1 METRMRM
8 GFFNTRRFGQLL
20 FRDLANGYRGWLIAA
35 AAVAGTLIVVSALTV
50 MGISRGGGGGA
61 SAFHVSFYI
70 QLLFIGGFISTSFAF
85 REVRQNGAGI
95 FYVTL
100 PASQFEK
107 FASKL
112 LVTSVGYALGSL
124 VFYTATAA
132 ASEGINHL
140 IFAAGNGF
148 FNPFGLTVLRAVGI
162 YLLAQSIFLLGSI
175 WFKKLAFVRTVLW
188 LSLFAFAAV
197 LVAAVAARI
206 ILADHFVMSAAQAGS
221 AKVGGLTLNWS
232 KDFLMSTFGHGS
244 SGYPGILV
252 FKTLAQ
258 VLLAALAPVCWL
270 ATYFRLRETEV

>member
-1 METRMRM
+1 
-8 GFFNTRRFGQLL
+8 
-20 FRDLANGYRGWLIAA
+20 
-35 AAVAGTLIVVSALTV
+35 
-50 MGISRGGGGGA
+50 MGISRAGGGGA

-95 FYVTL
+95 FYITL

-140 IFAAGNGF
+140 IFGAGNGF

-232 KDFLMSTFGHGS
+232 KDFLMSAFGPGS
-244 SGYPGILV
+244 PGYPGLLV
-252 FKTLAQ
+252 FKTIAQ
-258 VLLAALAPVCWL
+258 VLLVALAPVCWL